1 MPTAR
6 IINVFMAAAV
16 AASVNLA
23 SAQNFPS
30 KLIRI
35 VTNGAGTSF
44 DITSRIIAQG
54 ITAPLGQSVIVDN
67 RANGVIASE
76 LVTNAPPDGHT
87 LLVSGGILWIFPI
100 LQGKTYDPLKEFAS
114 VTLAALSPL
123 LLVVHPSLP
132 VKSVRELIAI
142 AKAHP
147 GQLNYASGAT
157 GSVNHLAGELFRT
170 MSHVNIV
177 RIGYK
182 NATPALNDLIAGE
195 VQFMFPVTGVVAQH
209 LKTGRLRSVAVTS
222 AERSALAPGLPTI
235 SESGLPGYE
244 SVSITAVL
252 APAKTPEAVIGRLNQ
267 EIVKVLTRPEVKQN
281 FFNTGVESVGSTPQ
295 QLTQAMIK
303 DMATMTKLVKDANIH
318 VD

>member
-100 LQGKTYDPLKEFAS
+100 LQGKAYDPLKEFAS

-209 LKTGRLRSVAVTS
+209 LKTGRLRAVAVTS